1 MQFGLKIGLKRLA
14 TILAVAGAVLV
25 LLPFL
30 ADLLGL
36 AVGLSL
42 GAVVIVGYAIFLV
55 GMPLFFWIMGE
66 AGYRVF
72 LKPYVRAWH
81 INRIRN
87 SRALKEVIQRGHD
100 E

>member
-1 MQFGLKIGLKRLA
+1 MKPLA
-14 TILAVAGAVLV
+14 KYLLVAAIVIVTLPLLAQVLAIV
-25 LLPFL
+25 
-30 ADLLGL
+30 LGL
-36 AVGLSL
+36 SFAAIL
-42 GAVVIVGYAIFLV
+42 IVGYAIFLI

-87 SRALKEVIQRGHD
+87 ARALKEVIQRSR
-100 E
+100 EE